1 MNRRSTLMRTLAI
14 IGTILVW
21 SPIAFMVLTSAIGS
35 ARSGIFRM
43 DYLLP
48 AELFPL
54 ILVGSGLLVW
64 AAWLAHRRKRIIGGG
79 IVVAV
84 GSIVLGQAL
93 AVVTGL
99 ASGATE
105 PTGWQW
111 GLVLAAIAVF
121 IGAVIAIG
129 VGGILLTRDLY
140 ALDSENAV

>member
-1 MNRRSTLMRTLAI
+1 MNRRSALTRTLAI

-21 SPIAFMVLTSAIGS
+21 LPIAFMVLTSVIGS
-35 ARSGIFRM
+35 AQSGIFRM

-54 ILVGSGLLVW
+54 ILIGGGLLFW
-64 AAWLAHRRKRIIGGG
+64 AAWRARSRKRIIGWG
-79 IVVAV
+79 IAVAA

-140 ALDSENAV
+140 

>member
-1 MNRRSTLMRTLAI
+1 MNRRSALTRTLAI

-21 SPIAFMVLTSAIGS
+21 LPIAFMVLTSVIGS
-35 ARSGIFRM
+35 AQSGIFRM
-43 DYLLP
+43 DYLIP

-54 ILVGSGLLVW
+54 ILIGGGLLFW
-64 AAWLAHRRKRIIGGG
+64 AAWRARSRKRIIGWG
-79 IVVAV
+79 IAVAA

-129 VGGILLTRDLY
+129 VGGILLTRDL
-140 ALDSENAV
+140 LLTRQ

>member
-1 MNRRSTLMRTLAI
+1 MNRRSALTRTLAI

-21 SPIAFMVLTSAIGS
+21 LPIAFMVLTSVIGS
-35 ARSGIFRM
+35 AQSGIFRM

-54 ILVGSGLLVW
+54 ILIGGGLLFW
-64 AAWLAHRRKRIIGGG
+64 AAWRARSRKRIIGWG
-79 IVVAV
+79 IAVAA

-129 VGGILLTRDLY
+129 VGGILLTRDL
-140 ALDSENAV
+140 LLTRQ